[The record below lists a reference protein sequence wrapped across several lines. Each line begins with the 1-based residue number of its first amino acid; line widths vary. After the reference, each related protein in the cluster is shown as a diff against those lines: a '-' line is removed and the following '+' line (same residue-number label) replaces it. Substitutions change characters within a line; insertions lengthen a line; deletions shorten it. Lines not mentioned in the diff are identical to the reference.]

1 MTIRQGDSGRQ
12 FRWAKRAGGL
22 ALAGFAGLSSTA
34 YAGSFDFFG
43 IDGTWSLD
51 GAYVLAVRTEKPSAG
66 DISTPSA
73 ATIPLPT
80 YLKVPE
86 SNNYD
91 DGDRNF
97 KQWTPVNNRVSALGE
112 IHLTKDVYDLVVR
125 GDAFYDNVY
134 MRANDNT
141 SPDTINK
148 FGPDGSDTNG
158 VINNHFTADAKRF
171 DGRRGRLLDAYVSGN
186 WQLGDESALN
196 LRIGRQVVAWGES
209 LFFDGIALTQGPAD
223 ATKATVPGAD
233 VKSILLPVNQISMQF
248 SATSKLTFLGQYKLE
263 YKPTELNPVGEFYS
277 VADVVGPGREFIYGI
292 YNPLYLPAY
301 SNLNLVGSTQPS
313 GQNDLAAA
321 IQLVDGFLKQ
331 NGTLPTNNQVT
342 PALEQVANSLGT
354 VLTAIGK
361 TSGINSVNLPSA
373 FLSALISPTGAPK
386 YVNPYYDG
394 EIRPSNHG
402 QYGLGMKY
410 AFTPSTTG
418 GLYFLRY
425 HDTTPS
431 PIQIYSTSNPGESPV
446 LLPGPTAQTTITT
459 NTLGITVP
467 YKYKIRYFDGI
478 KMGAASLSTE
488 LFGANI
494 GAEAI
499 YRDGVP
505 LLVNV
510 DGGIT
515 GPIPTPSRGRVG
527 QFDVNALYIFG
538 NTDWYD
544 SITLVADVGGNKV
557 FSVDGV
563 ESVANPDH
571 PTSTALKYDYSTWG
585 YSFLWFI
592 DRKNVFDGWDVQLP
606 MTFSGVVRGHGSL
619 LSGLGSLMG
628 KNDRR
633 ASIGVNFTR
642 LQALQLGLTYS
653 AYLGSANFTDRPYQ
667 DRDNL
672 GLTVK
677 YSF

>member
-1 MTIRQGDSGRQ
+1 MAIRKENSGRQ
-12 FRWAKRAGGL
+12 LRWTKRAAGM
-22 ALAGFAGLSSTA
+22 ALAGMAGVSGNA
-34 YAGSFDFFG
+34 QAGAFDVFG
-43 IDGTWSLD
+43 IDGTWSLQ
-51 GAYVLAVRTEKPSAG
+51 GAYALAIRTEKPSDGIINA
-66 DISTPSA
+66 PPA
-73 ATIPLPT
+73 ASIPLPT

-86 SNNYD
+86 SANYD
-91 DGDRNF
+91 DGDRSF
-97 KQWTPVNNRVSALGE
+97 KQWTPINNRVSALGE
-112 IHLTKDVYDLVVR
+112 IHLTKDEYDLVVR

-134 MRANDNT
+134 RRANDNN

-148 FGPDGSDTNG
+148 FGPNGEQGGPNSDY
-158 VINNHFTADAKRF
+158 NHFTPDARKF
-171 DGRRGRLLDAYVSGN
+171 DGMRARLLDAYISAN

-196 LRIGRQVVAWGES
+196 VRAGRHIAAWGES
-209 LFFDGIALTQGPAD
+209 LFFNGIALTQSPAD

-248 SATSKLTFLGQYKLE
+248 SATSKLSFLGQYKLE
-263 YKPTELNPVGEFYS
+263 YKPTELNPVGEFFS
-277 VADVVGPGREFIYGI
+277 VADVVGPGRQFIYGI

-301 SNLNLVGSTQPS
+301 SSVNLVGSTQPN
-313 GQNDLAAA
+313 GQADTAALV
-321 IQLVDGFLKQ
+321 QLIDGFLKQ
-331 NGTLPTNNQVT
+331 NGALPTNNQLT
-342 PALEQVANSLGT
+342 PALETAVNAITQQVTNLG
-354 VLTAIGK
+354 LPP
-361 TSGINSVNLPSA
+361 VNVPLGVS
-373 FLSALISPTGAPK
+373 SALLPASVMPK

-394 EIRPSNHG
+394 EIRPSRYG
-402 QYGLGMKY
+402 QYSVGMKY

-418 GLYFLRY
+418 GIYYLRY

-431 PIQIYSTSNPGESPV
+431 PVQVYSTDKPGESPV
-446 LLPGPTAQTTITT
+446 LLALPGASPITT
-459 NTLGITVP
+459 NTLGIIVP

-478 KMGAASLSTE
+478 KMLATSLSTE

-505 LLVNV
+505 VLVNV

-515 GPIPTPSRGRVG
+515 GPIPTPSRSRIG
-527 QFDVNALYIFG
+527 QWDVNALYIFG

-563 ESVANPDH
+563 ESVSNPDH
-571 PTSTALKYDYSTWG
+571 PVSTQLKYNTSTWG

-592 DRKNVFDGWDVQLP
+592 DRKNVFDGWDLQVP
-606 MTFSGVVRGHGSL
+606 MTFAGIVRGHGSF
-619 LSGLGSLMG
+619 LSGMGALMG
-628 KNDRR
+628 PNDRR
-633 ASIGVNFTR
+633 ASVGVNFTR

-653 AYLGSANFTDRPYQ
+653 AYFGKPDFTDRPYQ

>member
-1 MTIRQGDSGRQ
+1 MSTRKENSGRHN
-12 FRWAKRAGGL
+12 RWTKRATGL
-22 ALAGFAGLSSTA
+22 ALAGLAGLSSNA
-34 YAGSFDFFG
+34 QAGSFDFLG
-43 IDGTWSLD
+43 IDGTWSLQ
-51 GAYVLAVRTEKPSAG
+51 GAYAIAVRTEKPSDG
-66 DISTPSA
+66 IINSPPA
-73 ATIPLPT
+73 ASIPLPT

-91 DGDRNF
+91 DGDRSF

-112 IHLTKDVYDLVVR
+112 IHLTKNEYDLVIR

-134 MRANDNT
+134 RRANDNN

-148 FGPDGSDTNG
+148 FGPNG
-158 VINNHFTADAKRF
+158 EQGGPNSEYNHFTKDAAKF
-171 DGRRGRLLDAYVSGN
+171 DGMRGRLLDAYISAN

-196 LRIGRQVVAWGES
+196 VRAGRHIAAWGES
-209 LFFDGIALTQGPAD
+209 LFFNGIALTQSPAD

-248 SATSKLTFLGQYKLE
+248 SATSKLSFLGQYKLE
-263 YKPTELNPVGEFYS
+263 YKPTELNPVGEFFS
-277 VADVVGPGREFIYGI
+277 VADVVGPGRQFIYGI

-301 SNLNLVGSTQPS
+301 SNVNLVGSTQPN
-313 GQNDLAAA
+313 GQADTAALV
-321 IQLVDGFLKQ
+321 QLIDGFLKQ
-331 NGTLPTNNQVT
+331 NGALPTNNQLT
-342 PALEQVANSLGT
+342 PALETAVNAITQQVTNLGLPPINVPLGVST
-354 VLTAIGK
+354 LLLP
-361 TSGINSVNLPSA
+361 TSVM
-373 FLSALISPTGAPK
+373 PK
-386 YVNPYYDG
+386 YVNPYFAG
-394 EIRPSNHG
+394 EIRPSRYG
-402 QYGLGMKY
+402 QYSVGMKY

-418 GLYFLRY
+418 GLYYLRY

-431 PIQIYSTSNPGESPV
+431 PVQIYSTDKPGESPV
-446 LLPGPTAQTTITT
+446 LLGIPGSNPITT
-459 NTLGITVP
+459 NTLGIIVP

-478 KMGAASLSTE
+478 KMLASSLSTE

-494 GAEAI
+494 GAEMI

-505 LLVNV
+505 VLVNV

-515 GPIPTPSRGRVG
+515 GPIPTPSRSRIG
-527 QFDVNALYIFG
+527 QFDINALYIFG

-544 SITLVADVGGNKV
+544 AITVVADVGGNKV

-563 ESVANPDH
+563 QSVSNPDH

-592 DRKNVFDGWDVQLP
+592 DRKNVFDGWDLQIP
-606 MTFSGVVRGHGSL
+606 MTFAGIVRGHGSF
-619 LSGLGSLMG
+619 LSGMGALMG
-628 KNDRR
+628 PNDRR
-633 ASIGVNFTR
+633 ASVGVNFTR

-653 AYLGSANFTDRPYQ
+653 AYLGSPDFTDRPYQ